1 MKFTEEQL
9 SLIKEYIMDEL
20 TQDRKA
26 LFDENMKSVDFR
38 NEVIQELSI
47 FSAIQESANSTLKET
62 IKSFDD
68 GSELSKGK
76 NAPIQN
82 PSFNGE
88 NKILK
93 YLLGLLLISVLSIL
107 MFYTF
112 KSQNNV
118 NQVYAEMYETY
129 PATEIKRGKTNQE
142 DSKLTNAMTLYRQ
155 GSYEKAINE
164 FETIEPTDPSIELYK
179 AVSFI
184 ELEQYPQAQTKLKE
198 VIASSDVELK
208 QVAEWY
214 NLLLL
219 YKMKN
224 IEEFDSALEGVLNNE
239 SHLFNSKAK
248 ELKSKL

>member
-9 SLIKEYIMDEL
+9 SLIKEYIMEEL
-20 TQDRKA
+20 TKERKI
-26 LFDENMKSVDFR
+26 LFDENMKIEDFR

-47 FSAIQESANSTLKET
+47 ISALQGSANNALKDT

-68 GSELSKGK
+68 GSVLPNGKGSPNLK
-76 NAPIQN
+76 PG
-82 PSFNGE
+82 FNGD
-88 NKILK
+88 NKFLK
-93 YLLGLLLISVLSIL
+93 FLLALLLISILSIFV
-107 MFYTF
+107 FYTF

-129 PATEIKRGKTNQE
+129 PATEIKRGKTNQD
-142 DSKLTNAMTLYRQ
+142 DSKLTSAMTLYRQ

-164 FETIEPTDPSIELYK
+164 FESIEPTDPSIELYK
-179 AVSFI
+179 AVSFM
-184 ELEQYPQAQTKLKE
+184 ELEQYPQAQSKLKE